1 MLGFQKLT
9 GVRSIE
15 SDEAPRTFGSPVK
28 LRRGSNSTN
37 KVKAKLEDISGK
49 PSSKLPIDL
58 ELNVQSPPCVL
69 YGSATDSTGSLI
81 CGQFVLKIKDPFKD
95 RFVYSVNDSSD
106 VRSPPQ
112 QQQQLQQQQQQQQN
126 NGYDNISITTVQLRF
141 VQKVTYSKP
150 FIPDASVSASSTAL
164 QLPAAAANNI
174 INCKNCHV
182 KYTSLKTW
190 DIQKNKKN
198 IKIGRHEFPFS
209 YLIPGSVPSTSALGL
224 NANSKIQYELIG
236 TVTYID
242 PINAVKHFQVKIN
255 MPVPVTRSIHRGPDK
270 NSLRVFPPTQLT
282 AAAVL
287 PNVVYPKSTFPL
299 EMKLEG
305 ISSPS
310 TGKGSDKRW
319 RMRKLAWRV
328 EETTRV
334 KTNVCSQHKED
345 LHKLEKQ
352 VKFKEEERSK
362 KPPLPIKRYGD
373 IGPQIR
379 IALSS
384 PSNMSLSAHRNAR
397 NAPQPLSTVADG
409 TPNSATLSSGEDQ
422 AGNIDTEETESAD
435 QFVHPSDDAM
445 RQELLQQQQRQREL
459 QLKQEL
465 KNSSSLF
472 SEEIRIISKGEM
484 KNGWK
489 TDFDAG
495 NGKIELVTDIDLLN
509 SNSGVSN
516 PIMHTSTTYPYK
528 EKPNQPPITIACDI
542 QDPNLGIYVSH
553 TLAVE
558 IVVAEE
564 ALQYSNGQP
573 LNSSSRRSSLA
584 DTSGGN
590 AESQSS
596 TQVDEEGNDMDQ
608 RILELSPMFANRSSQ
623 RAKPVEYNDLA
634 PQTSKSSIGS
644 GNGTG
649 RIGSVSATPRIVS
662 VPTGAARVLRMQ
674 FRINVTER
682 SGLGISWDEEVP
694 PMYHDIKLLSPPSYD
709 DAINGLQEPKN
720 IIYEEQESGRS
731 SPVTPIIAIPPL
743 AHHNDHRN
751 SLTAVQSPQLENIIS
766 IQGAVPFTRGYTLT
780 PHNTTDVRLRGLS
793 EALDTDRITQ

>member
-9 GVRSIE
+9 GVRSNE
-15 SDEAPRTFGSPVK
+15 SDSEGNGTRTFGSPVK
-28 LRRGSNSTN
+28 LRRGSVTSVGGKP
-37 KVKAKLEDISGK
+37 KVKLEDISGR
-49 PSSKLPIDL
+49 PASKLPIDL
-58 ELNVQSPPCVL
+58 ELNVESPPCVL
-69 YGSATDSTGSLI
+69 YGSATDSTGALI
-81 CGQFVLKIKDPFKD
+81 CGQYALKIKDPARDK
-95 RFVYSVNDSSD
+95 FVYASDDNTSRYDSIC
-106 VRSPPQ
+106 V
-112 QQQQLQQQQQQQQN
+112 
-126 NGYDNISITTVQLRF
+126 TAVQLKF
-141 VQKVTYSKP
+141 VQKVTYSRP
-150 FIPDASVSASSTAL
+150 FIPDSSVSASSTAL

-174 INCKNCHV
+174 INCKNCQI

-190 DIQKNKKN
+190 DIQKTKKN
-198 IKIGRHEFPFS
+198 ITLGKHAFPFS

-242 PINAVKHFQVKIN
+242 PINSNKHFQIKIH

-319 RMRKLAWRV
+319 RMRKLAWRL

-334 KTNVCSQHKED
+334 KTNVCSQHKDD
-345 LHKLEKQ
+345 LRKLEKQ

-362 KPPLPIKRYGD
+362 KPPVPIKRYGD

-384 PSNMSLSAHRNAR
+384 PSNMSLSANRHGRH
-397 NAPQPLSTVADG
+397 APPSLSTVADG
-409 TPNSATLSSGEDQ
+409 TPASATLSSGEDQ
-422 AGNIDTEETESAD
+422 AGNIDTEDTESAD

-459 QLKQEL
+459 QMKQEL

-489 TDFDAG
+489 TDFDTG

-528 EKPNQPPITIACDI
+528 EKANQPPITIACDV
-542 QDPNLGIYVSH
+542 QDPNLGVYVSH

-573 LNSSSRRSSLA
+573 LRTGINRRGSVA
-584 DTSGGN
+584 EGATGN
-590 AESQSS
+590 HEHNGQAQD
-596 TQVDEEGNDMDQ
+596 DEESNEMDQ
-608 RILELSPMFANRSSQ
+608 RLLELSPMFANRSSQ
-623 RAKPVEYNDLA
+623 RAKPVEYNDLS
-634 PQTSKSSIGS
+634 PETSRNSVAS

-649 RIGSVSATPRIVS
+649 RLATVNSTPKVVSI
-662 VPTGAARVLRMQ
+662 PTGAARVLRMQ

-694 PMYHDIKLLSPPSYD
+694 PMYHDVKLLSPPSYN
-709 DAINGLQEPKN
+709 DAIEGLKEQSN
-720 IIYEEQESGRS
+720 IIVEEDDSGRS
-731 SPVTPIIAIPPL
+731 SPIAPVIAIPPL
-743 AHHNDHRN
+743 AHHNDTRN
-751 SLTAVQSPQLENIIS
+751 SLSTVQSPQLENIIS

-793 EALDTDRITQ
+793 EVLDTDRITQ

>member
-9 GVRSIE
+9 GVRTDE
-15 SDEAPRTFGSPVK
+15 SDSEGTTRISGSPVK
-28 LRRGSNSTN
+28 SRRN
-37 KVKAKLEDISGK
+37 AKLEDLSGTAAY
-49 PSSKLPIDL
+49 KLPVDL
-58 ELNVQSPPCVL
+58 ELNVESPPCVL
-69 YGSATDSTGSLI
+69 YGSSTDSTGALI
-81 CGQFVLKIKDPFKD
+81 CGQYVLRVKDPLKD
-95 RFVYSVNDSSD
+95 DFVYSVNDEPTQSHSHSHSHKNK
-106 VRSPPQ
+106 VE
-112 QQQQLQQQQQQQQN
+112 
-126 NGYDNISITTVQLRF
+126 YDSICITSVKLKF
-141 VQKVTYSKP
+141 VQKVTYNRP

-174 INCKNCHV
+174 INCKNCQIR
-182 KYTSLKTW
+182 YTALKTW
-190 DIQKNKKN
+190 DIQQSKK
-198 IKIGRHEFPFS
+198 ILCLGRHAFPFS

-242 PINAVKHFQVKIN
+242 PINSNKHFQIKIN

-282 AAAVL
+282 AAAVI

-319 RMRKLAWRV
+319 RMRKLAWRL
-328 EETTRV
+328 EETTRI
-334 KTNVCSQHKED
+334 KTNVCSQHKDD
-345 LHKLEKQ
+345 LSKLEKQ

-362 KPPLPIKRYGD
+362 KPPVPIKRYGD

-384 PSNMSLSAHRNAR
+384 PSNMSLSANRHGRNV
-397 NAPQPLSTVADG
+397 PTSLSTTTTTDG
-409 TPNSATLSSGEDQ
+409 APVSATLSSGEEQ
-422 AGNIDTEETESAD
+422 AGNIDTEDTESAD

-484 KNGWK
+484 RSGWK
-489 TDFDAG
+489 TDFDTA

-528 EKPNQPPITIACDI
+528 EKPDQPPITIACDI

-573 LNSSSRRSSLA
+573 LRSSASRRGSVA
-584 DTSGGN
+584 DG
-590 AESQSS
+590 S
-596 TQVDEEGNDMDQ
+596 TVNKGDTDQPGVDDEANDMDQ
-608 RILELSPMFANRSSQ
+608 RLLELSPMFANRSSQ
-623 RAKPVEYNDLA
+623 KAKPVEYNELT
-634 PQTSKSSIGS
+634 PHNSKSSVGS

-649 RIGSVSATPRIVS
+649 RIGSVNATPRIVS
-662 VPTGAARVLRMQ
+662 IPTGAARVLRMQ

-694 PMYHDIKLLSPPSYD
+694 PMYHDIKLLSPPSYTRE
-709 DAINGLQEPKN
+709 NGSTSFQN
-720 IIYEEQESGRS
+720 NSIAEERDSSRS
-731 SPVTPIIAIPPL
+731 STIAPIIAIPPL
-743 AHHNDHRN
+743 AHHNDNRN

-780 PHNTTDVRLRGLS
+780 PHNTTDVRVRGLS